1 MTYPVQPP
9 EPPPIVKVVP
19 SKQLAEPEFEFSSHP
34 LDRAVNSPEN
44 GQAPSV
50 SPPESIAPPSGFRPD
65 PLSPEMG
72 WVAPSAN
79 ELLPPPRW
87 QDKARRMAA
96 LESIENRIS
105 PEEEPESFP
114 EIEFDERTPDLD
126 NEAIEDLEIDEGELE
141 EGELEEEIDLEDIS
155 PNLDLDDGET
165 EDAETDENL
174 EDDEIEVEGETPP
187 AKQPNP
193 PTVDG
198 SSLQEPLELETPIE
212 VTADYQEFDDDR
224 QIFTARGNVVMRYRN
239 TVIDADWLQVNLLTR
254 MARAEGNVALTQPG
268 QVLRGELFR
277 YNFVQE
283 IGTIEQARGEISS
296 LTRAQG
302 ATPQTAPTAVPSVN
316 TLLPVDI
323 GARGLSD
330 APQSDRIAEEQPLNV
345 AQGGAVQIGVGAG
358 RGYQDAAGGGTI
370 NSFRFEAE
378 QVEFTPDGWE
388 GTGVRI
394 TNDPFS
400 PPELEIRAE
409 RATLTPIDPLRDEL
423 LLSRPRL
430 VFDDGFSLPI
440 LKRRYVID
448 RRERQEPF
456 LEFGFDR
463 EDRGGFFIQRS
474 FSIVNTPR
482 FSLRVAPQY
491 FVQQGYDE
499 RNLLDLDQFGSLFRF
514 QSIISPTTT
523 LRAEGSLTSLDFG
536 GDFDPDDDLR
546 ASARLSQKV
555 ANHTLTGEYSF
566 RNRLFNGSLGFQT
579 VHSSVGVVLTSPR
592 LILGRTGIDLEYQ
605 LGVNRVEADTDDLDL
620 LEPIRDNNRATL
632 TRFQGSFVARRGFTL
647 WQGEALPA
655 TAEEGLRFSPVPVIP
670 FVRFYVGA
678 RGIGGF
684 YSNGDSEVSL
694 RGTAGL
700 EAQFGHFSRNFLDYT
715 AFNLEYSETLQE
727 GESPFYFDRVADRRV
742 LRFGFTQQLVG
753 PFRFGVQASVNLD
766 SGENFSTN
774 LVLEYSRRTHGI
786 ILLVNPERE
795 IGSLTFRISDFDWNG
810 NTGAFSDTETCEVTG
825 GLRCDR

>member
-19 SKQLAEPEFEFSSHP
+19 SKQLAEPEFEFSSHRS
-34 LDRAVNSPEN
+34 DRAIDSPET
-44 GQAPSV
+44 GQPLSV
-50 SPPESIAPPSGFRPD
+50 SQPETIDPWSGVRPD
-65 PLSPEMG
+65 PLAPEVS
-72 WVAPSAN
+72 WAEPSAN
-79 ELLPPPRW
+79 ELLPPRRLSDKSAVLSAMESTEDSVTPR
-87 QDKARRMAA
+87 D
-96 LESIENRIS
+96 
-105 PEEEPESFP
+105 EPASFP
-114 EIEFDERTPDLD
+114 AIEFEERVPDREIEDSELDGDSELDEDS
-126 NEAIEDLEIDEGELE
+126 ELE
-141 EGELEEEIDLEDIS
+141 DSEL
-155 PNLDLDDGET
+155 
-165 EDAETDENL
+165 
-174 EDDEIEVEGETPP
+174 DEIENGDRELEDSELDEIENGDRVTDDTSPD
-187 AKQPNP
+187 KQPNA

-224 QIFTARGNVVMRYRN
+224 QIFTATGNVVMRYRDA
-239 TVIDADWLQVNLLTR
+239 VIDADWLQVNLLTR

-283 IGTIEQARGEISS
+283 IGTIDQARGEISS
-296 LTRAQG
+296 LTRVQT
-302 ATPQTAPTAVPSVN
+302 ATPQNAPTAVPSVN

-323 GARGLSD
+323 AARGLSD
-330 APQSDRIAEEQPLNV
+330 APQSDRIAREQPLNV
-345 AQGGAVQIGVGAG
+345 ARGGEVQIGVGAG
-358 RGYQDAAGGGTI
+358 RGYQDAEGGGTI

-378 QVEFTPDGWE
+378 QVEFTPDGWV
-388 GTGVRI
+388 GTEVRI

-400 PPELEIRAE
+400 PPELEIRAD

-430 VFDDGFSLPI
+430 VFDGGFSLPI

-448 RRERQEPF
+448 RRERQQPF

-474 FSIVNTPR
+474 FTVIDTPR

-499 RNLLDLDQFGSLFRF
+499 RDLLNLDQFGSLFRL
-514 QSIISPTTT
+514 QSLLSPTTT

-536 GDFDPDDDLR
+536 NFDADDDLR
-546 ASARLSQKV
+546 ASVRLSQKV

-579 VHSSVGVVLTSPR
+579 VHSSIGAVLTSPR
-592 LILGRTGIDLEYQ
+592 LILGRTGINLEYQ

-655 TAEEGLRFSPVPVIP
+655 TAEEGLRFSPIPVVP
-670 FVRFYVGA
+670 FVRFYLGG
-678 RGIGGF
+678 RGIGSF
-684 YSNGDSEVSL
+684 YSNGDSEISL
-694 RGTAGL
+694 RGTAGF

-727 GESPFYFDRVADRRV
+727 GESPFFFDRTADRRV

-786 ILLVNPERE
+786 TLLVNPERE

-810 NTGAFSDTETCEVTG
+810 NTGAFSDTETCEVMG
-825 GLRCDR
+825 GLRCVR